1 MPAPVPGPSRSGWST
16 GRSLLLGVLIF
27 DLLVAGLAVWTL
39 VWSRDQ
45 YVARAEV
52 NTNNLAQVL
61 EQNVLGMVDQID
73 LALLAIKDEAER
85 RNRDRPS
92 QAPGQNIRQDMASFL
107 QAQMSRIPILSGLRI
122 TDADGIIRVGT
133 QMNPGRPLSVQDRD
147 YFQHL
152 QERPEGGLYISR
164 PAVGRVNGK
173 WVVLFA
179 RRLNHRDSS
188 FAGVVYGVVNV
199 DTLVQALS
207 ELEVGARGSISLWS
221 SRVELLARFPK
232 SPGSERLI
240 GTTHVEGDF
249 LESVNSGR
257 HVSHFT
263 GPSRVDGQPR
273 TYTLRRLPNTTF
285 YILVGLAQADYLQA
299 WRREAVLSSAAA
311 LGLITLASAMAWT
324 ARRAWTRHLASQAER
339 DRLIGELTLALAE
352 VKHLKGMLP
361 ICGQCKKIRDSQGR
375 WIDLESYISDH
386 SDATFSHGVCPDC
399 AKDLRD
405 EMLARRMERPQDPDP

>member
-1 MPAPVPGPSRSGWST
+1 MPASVPGPSRSGRST
-16 GRSLLLGVLIF
+16 GRRLLLGVLAF
-27 DLLVAGLAVWTL
+27 DILVAGLAVWTL
-39 VWSRDQ
+39 VWSRGQ
-45 YVARAEV
+45 YVARAEI
-52 NTNNLAQVL
+52 NTDNLAQVL

-85 RNRDRPS
+85 QNAKR
-92 QAPGQNIRQDMASFL
+92 PGQNPDQDLAPFL

-122 TDADGIIRVGT
+122 TDADGIIRAGT
-133 QMNPGRPLSVQDRD
+133 QMDPRRPLSVQDRD

-152 QERPEGGLYISR
+152 AERPEGGLYISR

-179 RRLNHRDSS
+179 RRLDRRDGRFS
-188 FAGVVYGVVNV
+188 GVVYGVVNV
-199 DTLVQALS
+199 DALVQTLS
-207 ELEVGARGSISLWS
+207 ELEVGAQGSISLWS
-221 SRVELLARFPK
+221 SRHELLARFPK
-232 SPGSERLI
+232 SPGTEHLI

-249 LESVNSGR
+249 LESVRSGR
-257 HVSHFT
+257 HVTHFT
-263 GPSRVDGQPR
+263 GPSRVDGQRR
-273 TYTLRRLPNTTF
+273 TYTLRRLPTF

-311 LGLITLASAMAWT
+311 LGLITLATALAWL
-324 ARRAWTRHLASQAER
+324 AHRAWAGQLASQAER

-361 ICGQCKKIRDSQGR
+361 ICGQCKKIRDSQGC

-399 AKDLRD
+399 ARDLRD
-405 EMLARRMERPQDPDP
+405 EMRARRMERPQGPDA